1 MSREIRIGVSGMT
14 CASCVTRV
22 ERAIARQPGVV
33 SAEVNQA
40 AGTAL
45 VQFDQA
51 DVPQLIDAVR
61 NAGYEPVLESASIGV
76 AGMTCASC
84 VARVERAI
92 KALPGV
98 TSATV
103 NLSTE
108 SAAVEFLP
116 HTVSRARIAQAI
128 REAGYEP
135 AEQGQAPDEARDRQA
150 RDLAALRRDLLV
162 AAAFTL
168 PLLLLSMGPMLLP
181 AFGNLLRGLAPE
193 TLWRWAELALATP
206 VLLWSGRRFLR
217 RGAAEMRHLNP
228 GMDSLVML
236 GSWAAYGYSLLAL
249 TVPQLFP
256 PGTAHLYFEAS
267 AVIVTLI
274 LLGRYLEAVAKG
286 RTSESIRRLV
296 GLQPKTARVVRPE
309 GEVEMPADAVVPG
322 DLIAVRPGERISVD
336 GTLTEGRSH
345 VDESMISGEPVP
357 VHKGPGDE
365 VVAGT
370 VNQTGAFRYRATRV
384 GADTV
389 LAQIIRLVEDAQ
401 AGKPPIQRVA
411 DRIAA
416 VFVPVVIAVAL
427 VTFVVWLWIG
437 PAPPLSF
444 AFVAAVSV
452 LLIACPCAMG
462 LATPTAIMVATG
474 RGAAMGILF
483 RRGAALETLARVD
496 RIVLD
501 KTGTLTEG
509 RPALTD
515 LTSFGLADSDA
526 LALAAAVERHS
537 EHPIA
542 AAIVDAAAKRGLA
555 LAQAEDVEAEPG
567 FGIGARVG
575 SRRVAVGAKR
585 FMDRISVSADVAAE
599 VADRLAAEGKSPIY
613 VAADGRLVAVLAV
626 ADPVK
631 AGSREAIDRLHALG
645 LEVAMLTGDGRRTA
659 EAVARQVGIDR
670 VVAEVLP
677 ADKAAEVRRLQG
689 QGGRVAFV
697 GDGINDAPALA
708 QADVGIAIGTGTD
721 IAVEAGEVILMNG
734 DLRGVVDALALAR
747 QTLRTIRL
755 NFFWA
760 YAYNVALIPLAAG
773 VFYPLTGWLLN
784 PMLAAGAMSVSS
796 LFVVTNSLRLRR
808 FRPSMA
814 SARSDEARPRRQSE
828 TQSDRGD
835 SSDVRIFHQGQGP
848 V

>member
-22 ERAIARQPGVV
+22 ERAIARQPGVE

-45 VQFDQA
+45 VHFDQA
-51 DVPQLIDAVR
+51 DVPRLIDAVR

-92 KALPGV
+92 KTLPGV

-116 HTVSRARIAQAI
+116 HTVSRARITQAI

-168 PLLLLSMGPMLLP
+168 PLLLLSMGPMVLP

-206 VLLWSGRRFLR
+206 VLLWSGRRFLL
-217 RGAAEMRHLNP
+217 RGAAELRHLNP

-286 RTSESIRRLV
+286 RTSEAIRRLV
-296 GLQPKTARVVRPE
+296 GLAPKTARVVRPD
-309 GEVEMPADAVVPG
+309 GEVEIPADAVVPG

-357 VHKGPGDE
+357 VRKGPGDE

-389 LAQIIRLVEDAQ
+389 LA
-401 AGKPPIQRVA
+401 
-411 DRIAA
+411 
-416 VFVPVVIAVAL
+416 
-427 VTFVVWLWIG
+427 
-437 PAPPLSF
+437 
-444 AFVAAVSV
+444 
-452 LLIACPCAMG
+452 
-462 LATPTAIMVATG
+462 
-474 RGAAMGILF
+474 
-483 RRGAALETLARVD
+483 
-496 RIVLD
+496 
-501 KTGTLTEG
+501 
-509 RPALTD
+509 
-515 LTSFGLADSDA
+515 
-526 LALAAAVERHS
+526 
-537 EHPIA
+537 
-542 AAIVDAAAKRGLA
+542 
-555 LAQAEDVEAEPG
+555 
-567 FGIGARVG
+567 
-575 SRRVAVGAKR
+575 
-585 FMDRISVSADVAAE
+585 
-599 VADRLAAEGKSPIY
+599 
-613 VAADGRLVAVLAV
+613 
-626 ADPVK
+626 
-631 AGSREAIDRLHALG
+631 
-645 LEVAMLTGDGRRTA
+645 
-659 EAVARQVGIDR
+659 
-670 VVAEVLP
+670 
-677 ADKAAEVRRLQG
+677 
-689 QGGRVAFV
+689 
-697 GDGINDAPALA
+697 
-708 QADVGIAIGTGTD
+708 
-721 IAVEAGEVILMNG
+721 
-734 DLRGVVDALALAR
+734 
-747 QTLRTIRL
+747 
-755 NFFWA
+755 
-760 YAYNVALIPLAAG
+760 
-773 VFYPLTGWLLN
+773 
-784 PMLAAGAMSVSS
+784 
-796 LFVVTNSLRLRR
+796 
-808 FRPSMA
+808 
-814 SARSDEARPRRQSE
+814 
-828 TQSDRGD
+828 
-835 SSDVRIFHQGQGP
+835 
-848 V
+848 